1 MNLVDV
7 AIIDVIVK
15 IHKIGD
21 KLYSKTVL
29 TDCYGVKKEEIITGD
44 WNYVR
49 KHKVGYKWL
58 E

>member
-7 AIIDVIVK
+7 EIIEVVVK
-15 IHKIGD
+15 IHKID
-21 KLYSKTVL
+21 EKLYSKTVL
-29 TDCYGVKKEEIITGD
+29 TDCYGIKEEKIINGS